1 MRSRV
6 SSDQPAVGGTRRAM
20 AQMKPAGTVN
30 LAGLTALAPTRWS
43 E

>member
-1 MRSRV
+1 LPPFIGST
-6 SSDQPAVGGTRRAM
+6 SNSLN
-20 AQMKPAGTVN
+20 GTVN